1 MALVSPY
8 NHTRLLFNSQ
18 CRDTDDFRIN
28 LYSVLPFTATATT
41 KALAEAGATQLPT
54 LNGYTQDATQLQSV
68 ETAIYQV
75 TGCAFGAANP
85 VWQASGGSLSATKA
99 LIFNSTLAN
108 SPPLFYID
116 LEGTLSAP
124 DGQSLIIQW
133 HVDGIYITKP
143 PA

>member
-1 MALVSPY
+1 M
-8 NHTRLLFNSQ
+8 NSQ
-18 CRDTDDFRIN
+18 CRDTDNYIIN
-28 LYSVLPFTATATT
+28 LYSVLSHVPTATT

-54 LNGYTQDATQLQSV
+54 LNGYTQDATALQSV
-68 ETAIYQV
+68 QTIIYQV
-75 TGCAFGAANP
+75 TGCAFKAANP
-85 VWQASGGSLSATKA
+85 VWLSSGGALTATKA
-99 LIFNSTLAN
+99 LILNATLAN

-133 HVDGIYITKP
+133 HVDGIYITKQ

>member
-1 MALVSPY
+1 MALVSLY

-18 CRDTDDFRIN
+18 CRDTDDYIVN
-28 LYSVLPFTATATT
+28 LYSVLPFAPAATT

-54 LNGYTQDATQLQSV
+54 LNGYAQDFTPLPSV
-68 ETAIYQV
+68 QTVIYQA
-75 TGCAFGAANP
+75 TGCAFKAANP
-85 VWQASGGSLSATKA
+85 SWLASGGPLTATKA
-99 LIFNSTLAN
+99 LICNATLAN